1 MIWDVIGIWLGA
13 MLTLSLYSFL
23 YRDNPFYK
31 FTEHLFVGMSAGYW
45 VIYNIFNVLKPN
57 LWDRLVG
64 VTDST
69 GSDIRAIVSSLFHDN
84 AYYRFTE
91 HLAGYRLIND
101 AFDSLRPDMWVQHGG
116 PQHSIRPDLFMLIPT
131 AFGLFMLARLVPRMA
146 GWSRLAL
153 AMIVGTGAGLSLVT
167 TLRTNIL
174 TQVEGTMVPIG
185 GTGTGEAI
193 GNFILVVGVV
203 CGLVY
208 FFFSKA
214 HRGVL
219 GGAANIGITILMV
232 AFGASFGYTVMAR
245 ISLLIGQAQFLLFE
259 WLPTIPLFRGLTG

>member
-1 MIWDVIGIWLGA
+1 MGA
-13 MLTLSLYSFL
+13 LLTLSLYSFL

-64 VTDST
+64 
-69 GSDIRAIVSSLFHDN
+69 
-84 AYYRFTE
+84 
-91 HLAGYRLIND
+91 AGD
-101 AFDSLRPDMWVQHGG
+101 ADPDM
-116 PQHSIRPDLFMLIPT
+116 LMLIPT
-131 AFGLFMLARLVPRMA
+131 VFGLFMLARLVPKIA
-146 GWSRLAL
+146 GYSRLAL

-174 TQVEGTMVPIG
+174 TQVEGTMVPIAG
-185 GTGTGEAI
+185 AGTGEAI

-219 GGAANIGITILMV
+219 GGAANLGITILMV